1 MEMRPLLLP
10 FYRAFHDIVDI
21 FLVKNIFKA
30 MVLNAWT
37 VLTIRKHRVDV
48 LIPAREKISAAS
60 GKQHLSPESFVI
72 GNNRKKRHTHK
83 TYYPCIGSQYA
94 RNLVSEKRCSL
105 T

>member
-1 MEMRPLLLP
+1 M
-10 FYRAFHDIVDI
+10 
-21 FLVKNIFKA
+21 FKA

-37 VLTIRKHRVDV
+37 VLAIRKHRVDV